1 MQKSRKGHCLVR
13 QNLLDDE
20 QLQGIEIIMLHSEIV
35 SPAVRQA
42 VLEQLKKGSYKMP
55 SAKSFN
61 IEPFGNV
68 GHVIYAGNM

>member
-1 MQKSRKGHCLVR
+1 M
-13 QNLLDDE
+13 LD
-20 QLQGIEIIMLHSEIV
+20 SEIV

-42 VLEQLKKGSYKMP
+42 VIEQLRKGGYKLP
-55 SAKSFN
+55 SLKAFN